1 MALDR
6 PHRQRIQQPEWATSR
21 FPPAGF
27 HLDAVDHTQNFLDC
41 VKSRRTPICPIQ
53 EALRTV
59 TVAHLANAA
68 FRTGRRE
75 LRWDPDKQAVID
87 APDAE
92 ALLIRAY
99 RSPWQLP
106 A

>member
-1 MALDR
+1 MTAASSAIR
-6 PHRQRIQQPEWATSR
+6 EWATVPFST
-21 FPPAGF
+21 AGF
-27 HLDAVDHTQNFLDC
+27 HLDAVDHTQNFIDC
-41 VKSRRTPICPIQ
+41 VRSRQTPICPIN

-68 FRTGRRE
+68 FRSGRSE
-75 LRWDPDKQAVID
+75 LRWDPERQAVID